1 MFICLHST
9 PTNQNR
15 ITKRTQSDPLFSTRA
30 ENESQIPPT
39 EARRPPCPRNVIR
52 VQPDATRSQILRM
65 LHPLRGGAHA
75 SRRTQIRLRN
85 EANSS
90 FLFNKDS
97 KWKPNSVGA
106 RLRQHPRRD
115 TNATSCN
122 TLKQNRC
129 NPAVATRFTPNHSPK
144 WLLPKFPGSSDSTCP
159 KRRGQYETK
168 GSTRNWLR
176 SSEERRA
183 ALPNRP
189 GPRQPTVASI
199 AERRSGVTQ
208 PKHRPARQLL

>member
-1 MFICLHST
+1 
-9 PTNQNR
+9 
-15 ITKRTQSDPLFSTRA
+15 
-30 ENESQIPPT
+30 
-39 EARRPPCPRNVIR
+39 
-52 VQPDATRSQILRM
+52 M

-168 GSTRNWLR
+168 GSTRKLASFAR
-176 SSEERRA
+176 KTPSRTA
-183 ALPNRP
+183 QPPRP
-189 GPRQPTVASI
+189 
-199 AERRSGVTQ
+199 
-208 PKHRPARQLL
+208 